1 MASLVTQPPGPAQT
15 TCRVYESVR
24 WCQADRCHLSFWLS
38 IMSGIVITYW
48 RGPALWPNII
58 NYKELHH
65 TGTIISPDM
74 CSSAPLSVGVASD
87 DILRI
92 FPIFQHKA
100 GQGWHKD
107 ETWLLPP
114 PPPYLQILADWGQ
127 VWIIQQ
133 SSARVRGEIRAE
145 TKEQFGGQTVYISLL
160 SPVVVGGS
168 KLKQSI

>member
-1 MASLVTQPPGPAQT
+1 MVSLVTQPLGPART
-15 TCRVYESVR
+15 TCHVYESVR

-48 RGPALWPNII
+48 RSPALWPNII

-74 CSSAPLSVGVASD
+74 CSSAPLSVRVASD

-107 ETWLLPP
+107 ETWLLSP

-127 VWIIQQ
+127 VWIIQH
-133 SSARVRGEIRAE
+133 SSARVGTREGDQSWDGGTIRWPNCLY
-145 TKEQFGGQTVYISLL
+145 F
-160 SPVVVGGS
+160 SPVVASCS
-168 KLKQSI
+168 KLQQSI